1 MWTRATTRL
10 SRRPLSAG
18 SGSRCGTKARDS
30 RAERSAPTPPAASLG
45 LRVGV
50 GVLASSSGPSL
61 LPALPPGLD
70 FAVGVPGRGDHRR
83 TASEL
88 ATCLDDPPVE
98 VLDHPSYA
106 VLGRLSVEDGVELGI
121 LEAQAD
127 RRRGDA
133 GDLLALDELL
143 HPPVRVVLLRQV

>member
-45 LRVGV
+45 LRGG

-83 TASEL
+83 TAGQL
-88 ATCLDDPPVE
+88 TTCLDDPSVE

-106 VLGRLSVEDGVELGI
+106 VLGRLPVEY
-121 LEAQAD
+121 
-127 RRRGDA
+127 
-133 GDLLALDELL
+133 
-143 HPPVRVVLLRQV
+143 